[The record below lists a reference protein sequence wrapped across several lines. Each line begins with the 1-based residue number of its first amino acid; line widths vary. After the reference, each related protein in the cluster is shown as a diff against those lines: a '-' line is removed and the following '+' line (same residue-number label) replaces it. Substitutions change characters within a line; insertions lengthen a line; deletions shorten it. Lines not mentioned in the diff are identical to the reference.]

1 MTQGASECGNPSLQ
15 RLPSGQ
21 PVAIYSWNLLG
32 AVMFRQFSLVCFLK
46 MFASIFNDYSYRAI
60 YSLILFCIS

>member
-1 MTQGASECGNPSLQ
+1 MAQGAWECGHPSLQ

-21 PVAIYSWNLLG
+21 PVAMHSWNLLG
-32 AVMFRQFSLVCFLK
+32 AEMFRQFSLVCFLK
-46 MFASIFNDYSYRAI
+46 MFVSIFNDYSYREI

>member
-1 MTQGASECGNPSLQ
+1 MTQSARECGHPSVQ

-21 PVAIYSWNLLG
+21 PVAIRGWNLLG
-32 AVMFRQFSLVCFLK
+32 AEMFRQFSLVCVLK